1 MQGLGPMDVEVLKEN
16 DEFLKSLEEIER
28 KALEQNKEYDEARK
42 ENVVLQKG

>member
-1 MQGLGPMDVEVLKEN
+1 MDVEVLKEN